1 MMLKTAARVGLLGL
15 VAIGAVGQ
23 RGLVGVAQTASQ
35 GMPVFEPDPS
45 WPKLPN
51 NWVVGVVSSVAV
63 DRQDH
68 VWILH
73 RPRTVPEGMKDRAA
87 PPVLEFGAD
96 GQYVNSW
103 GGPAQGY
110 DWPDNEHG
118 ITVDSKD
125 IVWIGGSGA
134 TSTPTPRSDDM
145 LLKFTKSGKFLMEI
159 GGRTQN
165 HGNADTKNL
174 NRPADAFYYSKTN
187 EVFVADGYGNQRV
200 VVFDADTG
208 AFKRMWGAFGNVAE
222 DVPPAPARG
231 TARGGGGRGA
241 APVLDTE
248 GPGSQ
253 QFSSPV
259 HSVKISNDDL
269 LYVADRPN
277 RRIQVFT
284 PAGKYVTQ
292 AFINRAGP
300 SNGSVAGLA
309 FSPDPQQQFLYVADY
324 GNSHVL
330 VLNRKTLQVLYQFG
344 GLSAKPGDF
353 RGPHHIAVDSKG
365 NLYVAEVAP
374 GNRAQKF
381 LLKGMSPTPPANA
394 LTPAQIAGTQ

>member
-15 VAIGAVGQ
+15 VAIGALGQ
-23 RGLVGVAQTASQ
+23 RGRVGVAPTASQ

-134 TSTPTPRSDDM
+134 TSTPAPRSDDM

-208 AFKRMWGAFGNVAE
+208 AFKRMWGAFGNE
-222 DVPPAPARG
+222 PIDVVPAGRGAARG
-231 TARGGGGRGA
+231 GGANGGGRGA
-241 APVLDTE
+241 APVLDVE
-248 GPGSQ
+248 GQGS
-253 QFSSPV
+253 P
-259 HSVKISNDDL
+259 
-269 LYVADRPN
+269 
-277 RRIQVFT
+277 
-284 PAGKYVTQ
+284 
-292 AFINRAGP
+292 
-300 SNGSVAGLA
+300 
-309 FSPDPQQQFLYVADY
+309 
-324 GNSHVL
+324 
-330 VLNRKTLQVLYQFG
+330 QFG
-344 GLSAKPGDF
+344 GPV
-353 RGPHHIAVDSKG
+353 HAVKVSNDA
-365 NLYVAEVAP
+365 LVYVA
-374 GNRAQKF
+374 
-381 LLKGMSPTPPANA
+381 
-394 LTPAQIAGTQ
+394 